1 MIKRSHLLLSL
12 GCCLSFSAFAGT
24 MGAPAPVV
32 DMHPWSVVGS
42 IGYTYYG
49 NTNAGGGTPVG
60 RLGIA
65 KDIYNL
71 GDAGLANDVMDMSNM
86 NLGLEFAV
94 QNGNRMSLGA
104 SQASLNAM
112 GGLPIWTTVKPMLD
126 LLGTLKFAPMANTP
140 AFISLKGGVAWR
152 EWMLERDTL
161 NNVSQAAG
169 EVQAGVGIPVSDIA
183 TVSVMYQ
190 GIFGASADF
199 TVDATTGLGHVSN
212 IPVQNGVLLSLSMTL

>member
-1 MIKRSHLLLSL
+1 MIKRSHLISL
-12 GCCLSFSAFAGT
+12 GCCLSFSALAGT
-24 MGAPAPVV
+24 MGTPAPVV

-42 IGYTYYG
+42 IGYTYYN

-71 GDAGLANDVMDMSNM
+71 GDAGLNNDVVDMSNM

-104 SQASLNAM
+104 SQATLNEM
-112 GGLPIWTTVKPMLD
+112 GGLPIWTEVKPMLD
-126 LLGTLKFAPMANTP
+126 LLGTLKFAPMTDTA
-140 AFISLKGGVAWR
+140 AFVSIKGGVAWR
-152 EWMLERDTL
+152 QWMLERDTL
-161 NNVSQAAG
+161 NNLSQAAG
-169 EVQAGVGIPVSDIA
+169 EVQAGVGIPVADAA

-190 GIFGASADF
+190 GIFGSSAGF
-199 TVDATTGLGHVSN
+199 TVNPATGTGSVSN